1 MGRVTVRQARAPDAD
16 AVAAFTGDTWGE
28 RHDDYI
34 PRVFAEWV
42 ASDDERQRTFVAT
55 VEPAD
60 LESPVDSAESGSTA
74 GSEGIDDAGVVTG
87 DGTGAASAGEPE
99 AVVGC
104 VQGVLLSE
112 WESWAQGIR
121 VNPATRGLG
130 VGSRLSEAVLD
141 WARSAGATVCRNMV
155 FSWNVAG
162 LGQSRAVGF
171 DPGTEFR
178 FARPD
183 PMAAPTSRP
192 ETVVDDPDPDAVWA
206 FWSRSDAR
214 DHLDGLGLDPGESW
228 SCSQLTRERL
238 ATAAAEDRLI
248 AIRDDG
254 ITAFALHTRVW
265 EREADDN
272 ADDADGDGDNADGDS
287 DNADGDDDE
296 DENPVERN
304 AIYGNTAWRDAEAAG
319 DLLNAIAHDAAGHD
333 ADSVR
338 AFIPETVAHVSD
350 VAANRVEVSAEPDF
364 VMTAD
369 LTTR

>member
-1 MGRVTVRQARAPDAD
+1 MGRVTVRQAREPDAE
-16 AVAAFTGDTWGE
+16 AVAAFTGETWGE

-42 ASDDERQRTFVAT
+42 ASDDESQRTFVAT

-60 LESPVDSAESGSTA
+60 LDAAAVDDGDVGDGSV
-74 GSEGIDDAGVVTG
+74 EDATIVTG
-87 DGTGAASAGEPE
+87 DGTGAAASGDPE

-121 VNPATRGLG
+121 VNPAVRGLG
-130 VGSRLSEAVLD
+130 VGSQLSEAVLD
-141 WARSAGATVCRNMV
+141 WARAAGATVCRNMV

-183 PMAAPTSRP
+183 PTGAPAAPPSGL
-192 ETVVDDPDPDAVWA
+192 VSDPDPDDIWS
-206 FWSRSDAR
+206 FWSRCDAR

-238 ATAAAEDRLI
+238 AAAAAEGRLL

-254 ITAFALHTRVW
+254 IAAFALHTRVW
-265 EREADDN
+265 ERETDDE
-272 ADDADGDGDNADGDS
+272 ADDADDGGTS
-287 DNADGDDDE
+287 DQDA
-296 DENPVERN
+296 VERN
-304 AIYGNTAWRDAEAAG
+304 AIYGNAAWRDTEAAG
-319 DLLNAIAHDAAGHD
+319 ALLNAIAHDAAGRG

-338 AFIPETVAHVSD
+338 AFIPETVDHVSD

-364 VMTAD
+364 LMTAD
-369 LTTR
+369 LTNR

>member
-1 MGRVTVRQARAPDAD
+1 MGRVTVRQAREPDAE

-42 ASDDERQRTFVAT
+42 ASDDETQRTFVAT
-55 VEPAD
+55 VDPAD
-60 LESPVDSAESGSTA
+60 LESIA
-74 GSEGIDDAGVVTG
+74 GSEGVGDPTVVTG
-87 DGTGAASAGEPE
+87 DGTGAAASGEPE

-121 VNPATRGLG
+121 VTPAARGLG

-183 PMAAPTSRP
+183 PAAAPASRP
-192 ETVVDDPDPDAVWA
+192 EGVVDDPDPDAVWA

-238 ATAAAEDRLI
+238 ATAADEDRLI
-248 AIRDDG
+248 AIRNDG
-254 ITAFALHTRVW
+254 IAAFALHTRVW
-265 EREADDN
+265 ERAGDDEG
-272 ADDADGDGDNADGDS
+272 GDG
-287 DNADGDDDE
+287 
-296 DENPVERN
+296 ERN
-304 AIYGNTAWRDAEAAG
+304 AIYGNTAWRDAETAEQ
-319 DLLNAIAHDAAGHD
+319 LLDAIARDAAERD
-333 ADSVR
+333 ADNVR
-338 AFIPETVAHVSD
+338 AFIPETVDHVSD
-350 VAANRVEVSAEPDF
+350 VAASRVDVSAEPDF

-369 LTTR
+369 LTDR